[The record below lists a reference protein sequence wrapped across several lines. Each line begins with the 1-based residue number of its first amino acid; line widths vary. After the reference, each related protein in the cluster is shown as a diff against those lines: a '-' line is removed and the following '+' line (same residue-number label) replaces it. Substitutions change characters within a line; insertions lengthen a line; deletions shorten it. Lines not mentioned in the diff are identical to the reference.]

1 MAATLIPIDPRTA
14 AERLKAGVAHLVDVR
29 EADEFAR
36 RHVKGAVSRPLS
48 LFDPDR
54 LPVFETK
61 ATIFTCRTGMR
72 TNANCD
78 RLASA
83 VSGEAYVLS
92 GGIDAWAAAGL
103 EVEEDRVAPL
113 EMMRQVQ
120 IAAGA
125 LILLGVALGFAVNP
139 GFFALAGLVGLG
151 LTVAGLTGYC
161 GMARVLAFAPW
172 NQARAR

>member
-1 MAATLIPIDPRTA
+1 MALRGAP
-14 AERLKAGVAHLVDVR
+14 AGA
-29 EADEFAR
+29 
-36 RHVKGAVSRPLS
+36 
-48 LFDPDR
+48 
-54 LPVFETK
+54 
-61 ATIFTCRTGMR
+61 
-72 TNANCD
+72 
-78 RLASA
+78 A

-103 EVEEDRVAPL
+103 EVEEDRAAPL

>member
-61 ATIFTCRTGMR
+61 ATIFTCRTGM
-72 TNANCD
+72 